1 MSSLAHVSTCQQL
14 ISEGAYRGRVRLLEK
29 LPPKWRSLAEEI
41 VKFGLIGG
49 VNTVIT
55 FAVFNAFLG
64 IGAIKATVISTVVA
78 TTASYFLNRHWTY
91 RHLPKKALRRE
102 YVLFAFF
109 NGVGMLIDAGFMG
122 LATYGLGFDPKRD
135 VLAYNI
141 FKLGALGIGTIFR
154 FWAYRTFVFGATKS
168 NPELTVEDPAPVSPA
183 PAGAT
188 LSTPTGKVETAD
200 TAEAVDDAFAEIL
213 AADALDE
220 SDTSPSQRLR

>member
-1 MSSLAHVSTCQQL
+1 MSACQQL

-41 VKFGLIGG
+41 AKFGLIGG

-55 FAVFNAFLG
+55 FVVFNAFLG

-154 FWAYRTFVFGATKS
+154 FWAYRTFVFGATK
-168 NPELTVEDPAPVSPA
+168 NGPAVTTAEDPAPVSPA
-183 PAGAT
+183 PAGAAMVAPGGPV
-188 LSTPTGKVETAD
+188 TPEA
-200 TAEAVDDAFAEIL
+200 AEAVDDAFAEIL

-220 SDTSPSQRLR
+220 TDTTTSQRLR

>member
-1 MSSLAHVSTCQQL
+1 M
-14 ISEGAYRGRVRLLEK
+14 RLLEK

-55 FAVFNAFLG
+55 FVVFNAFLG

-91 RHLPKKALRRE
+91 RHLPKQALRRE
-102 YVLFAFF
+102 YILFAFF

-122 LATYGLGFDPKRD
+122 VATYGLGFDPKRD

-168 NPELTVEDPAPVSPA
+168 GPNAAVLEDPTPVSPA

-188 LSTPTGKVETAD
+188 MVAPGGPVTPEA
-200 TAEAVDDAFAEIL
+200 AEAVDDAFADIL
-213 AADALDE
+213 ADAQT
-220 SDTSPSQRLR
+220 DTSSSQRLR